1 MSDCPFTL
9 CTDSDQEQSPVPAD
23 INITA
28 QGDRRT
34 LETLYL
40 KLRDLA
46 KQNGLQVD
54 YRLSLSKPADE
65 ANS

>member
-1 MSDCPFTL
+1 MPDRPLTL
-9 CTDSDQEQSPVPAD
+9 CTDGQQEQSPAPAD

-40 KLRDLA
+40 KLREFA
-46 KQNGLQVD
+46 KQNGLQVE
-54 YRLSLSKPADE
+54 YRLSLSKPADPP
-65 ANS
+65 NS